1 MHKTG
6 FYINW
11 SNNTFCFDFKK
22 SMLNFISVIQVGAE
36 TKEKM
41 KKKKIEVGSDSTP
54 CLEVV
59 AIGFVT
65 CRQIGSKPSFLK
77 KIEYSFAVGK
87 KYKSNE
93 KR

>member
-1 MHKTG
+1 MYKTG

-11 SNNTFCFDFKK
+11 SKNTLFCF
-22 SMLNFISVIQVGAE
+22 Q
-36 TKEKM
+36 EKYVELYFSDLSRCG
-41 KKKKIEVGSDSTP
+41 KQGKNEKRKKIEVGSDSTP

-65 CRQIGSKPSFLK
+65 CRQIISQKN
-77 KIEYSFAVGK
+77 EYSFAVGK

>member
-1 MHKTG
+1 M
-6 FYINW
+6 
-11 SNNTFCFDFKK
+11 
-22 SMLNFISVIQVGAE
+22 
-36 TKEKM
+36 
-41 KKKKIEVGSDSTP
+41 KKIEVGSDSTP